1 MCELTPTPY
10 LAFLLPKKDGP
21 RKKELLKQ
29 PKIKKGTNSKLIFN
43 VTMIVKSKNSTL

>member
-1 MCELTPTPY
+1 MCELTPTSY

-29 PKIKKGTNSKLIFN
+29 PKIKKGTNSQLLLK
-43 VTMIVKSKNSTL
+43 KSLKARL

>member
-21 RKKELLKQ
+21 RKKEPHKAGE
-29 PKIKKGTNSKLIFN
+29 KH
-43 VTMIVKSKNSTL
+43 